1 MGMCLALGM
10 KLSFRWI
17 CAGGPDMVGKGD
29 SLLKAVSENCSINH
43 CLSLGTFCSFGGNGV
58 VFERIGSFGGCLVG
72 SKQCAVGF
80 SLGFG
85 WVFSFILLIMG
96 CGYSCDNMFRLTQA
110 SLLRYS
116 LSIPLSLQMYR
127 ASFVVLSPI
136 ANLTGTQPL
145 QTNLNPPTAVAVLL
159 HLMRL
164 LSFSPISFKCL
175 GPPMEIVAPLSGNT
189 LIAMSFGVGMF

>member
-1 MGMCLALGM
+1 MGGVCVSG
-10 KLSFRWI
+10 RVPVGI
-17 CAGGPDMVGKGD
+17 VGGVRE
-29 SLLKAVSENCSINH
+29 AVA
-43 CLSLGTFCSFGGNGV
+43 GV
-58 VFERIGSFGGCLVG
+58 VGEGVVGGCFVG

-145 QTNLNPPTAVAVLL
+145 QTNLNPP
-159 HLMRL
+159 HCCC
-164 LSFSPISFKCL
+164 S
-175 GPPMEIVAPLSGNT
+175 
-189 LIAMSFGVGMF
+189 LIASYEVIVIESH